1 MELVEQTSWVH
12 AGDEFRVSVR
22 VGGAPAGAGL
32 QMVVHDRLVSRSDF
46 QQTLDGE
53 LGDTELTLDPR
64 PLSELGP
71 AAGPFTTG
79 FVVGDQGQGLGGRGV
94 YPVEVR
100 LVDTQG
106 TELANLVTYL
116 AYLHEPNEEPSYTP
130 LSVAVVLDVSGPPA
144 LQPDGDVRVA
154 SRTIDRARERADVLA
169 ATPDVPL
176 TLAPQPETLDGLADS
191 GGTGAATVQAL
202 VDASGERP
210 VLARPYTDVD
220 LTTLRHSGLVS
231 EADDQ
236 IGAGA
241 TAVRNRFRREPSA
254 GIWLSGPTLGND
266 AAEQA
271 VDLGID
277 RALLPSS
284 AVEDDDSGS
293 QAGAVPDAPVAVTN
307 ELVAMVSDPELA
319 EHLTAEDGVIDA
331 QRFLAELAIMWFE
344 RPSTPRAVAVYIP
357 GDDPI
362 DPQTVARALN
372 GLTDGQTVQ
381 AVPLDQVFDV
391 PPDPD
396 GPTTVDL
403 SAHEIDDDLDAIA
416 GPLREARRGVVGVA
430 GTLAADGRSLERSLL
445 LATGTATPDH
455 QRAAFVERVTGEL
468 DSLEGAVVLPDAFRI
483 TLTSR
488 TSTVPVNIINNLDR
502 PLRVRIEFDS
512 AQLDF
517 LDGDF
522 ITQDLP
528 PGATRLD
535 VRVRALTSGA
545 FTMGITVLTPDSSL
559 ELDQTTF
566 DIRST
571 AVTGV
576 GLVLSVGAGLFL
588 AVWWARHWRNS
599 RRSRHLMPAGEPPT
613 VPAGGVVTV
622 GDGSETA
629 VGPSRQDDDTGDY
642 RPAHMAGSRPRRD

>member
-1 MELVEQTSWVH
+1 M
-12 AGDEFRVSVR
+12 ANRCKR
-22 VGGAPAGAGL
+22 C
-32 QMVVHDRLVSRSDF
+32 RSIRSS
-46 QQTLDGE
+46 TC
-53 LGDTELTLDPR
+53 R
-64 PLSELGP
+64 PIR
-71 AAGPFTTG
+71 T
-79 FVVGDQGQGLGGRGV
+79 
-94 YPVEVR
+94 
-100 LVDTQG
+100 
-106 TELANLVTYL
+106 
-116 AYLHEPNEEPSYTP
+116 
-130 LSVAVVLDVSGPPA
+130 GPP
-144 LQPDGDVRVA
+144 P
-154 SRTIDRARERADVLA
+154 SIS
-169 ATPDVPL
+169 
-176 TLAPQPETLDGLADS
+176 APTRS
-191 GGTGAATVQAL
+191 T
-202 VDASGERP
+202 
-210 VLARPYTDVD
+210 
-220 LTTLRHSGLVS
+220 TTL
-231 EADDQ
+231 
-236 IGAGA
+236 
-241 TAVRNRFRREPSA
+241 TPS
-254 GIWLSGPTLGND
+254 P
-266 AAEQA
+266 
-271 VDLGID
+271 
-277 RALLPSS
+277 
-284 AVEDDDSGS
+284 
-293 QAGAVPDAPVAVTN
+293 
-307 ELVAMVSDPELA
+307 
-319 EHLTAEDGVIDA
+319 
-331 QRFLAELAIMWFE
+331 
-344 RPSTPRAVAVYIP
+344 
-357 GDDPI
+357 
-362 DPQTVARALN
+362 ARCA
-372 GLTDGQTVQ
+372 
-381 AVPLDQVFDV
+381 
-391 PPDPD
+391 
-396 GPTTVDL
+396 
-403 SAHEIDDDLDAIA
+403 
-416 GPLREARRGVVGVA
+416 VVGVA

-629 VGPSRQDDDTGDY
+629 LSPSRQDDDTGDY
-642 RPAHMAGSRPRRD
+642 RPAHMAGSPPRPD